1 MSLKEGKAEIWLG
14 AFFTVVGI
22 IFLAVI
28 IPTQI
33 KYVEGGYPQPRFFPD
48 LISALTV
55 VLGISL
61 FIQGIRKHK
70 ADSDNQEVYT
80 FRWNEMRLVL
90 LTLGVIILYVISM
103 YFIPYLPATIVA
115 TGVLV
120 ALYGQKKIWKIILT
134 ALLVPGIIY
143 VGMTYGLMI
152 RLP

>member
-1 MSLKEGKAEIWLG
+1 MTIKEGKAEIWLG
-14 AFFTVVGI
+14 VFFAVMGI
-22 IFLAVI
+22 LFLAVI

-33 KYVEGGYPQPRFFPD
+33 KYVDGGYPQPRFFPD

-61 FIQGIRKHK
+61 CIQGIRKSK
-70 ADSDNQEVYT
+70 ADSEGQEVYS
-80 FRWNEMRLVL
+80 FKWKESRLVL
-90 LTLGVIILYVISM
+90 ITLGILIVYIASM
-103 YFIPYLPATIVA
+103 YIIPYLPATIVA

>member
-14 AFFTVVGI
+14 VFFTVFGI
-22 IFLAVI
+22 LLLTLI
-28 IPTQI
+28 IPSQI

-48 LISALTV
+48 LISAIGM
-55 VLGISL
+55 VLGIAL
-61 FIQGIRKHK
+61 LIQGIRKARK
-70 ADSDNQEVYT
+70 DSEDQETYSFKWKET
-80 FRWNEMRLVL
+80 RLVL
-90 LTLGVIILYVISM
+90 ITLGIIILYVVSM

-120 ALYGQKKIWKIILT
+120 ALYGQRKIWKIILT
-134 ALLVPGIIY
+134 AVLVPVIIY

>member
-1 MSLKEGKAEIWLG
+1 MLLKEGKAEIWLG
-14 AFFTVVGI
+14 GFFTVFGI
-22 IFLAVI
+22 LLLAVI
-28 IPTQI
+28 IPSQI
-33 KYVEGGYPQPRFFPD
+33 KYVDGGYPQPRFFPD
-48 LISALTV
+48 LISGIIL

-61 FIQGIRKHK
+61 CIQGIRKK
-70 ADSDNQEVYT
+70 KKDSEDQETYSFKWKET
-80 FRWNEMRLVL
+80 RLVL
-90 LTLGVIILYVISM
+90 ITLGIIILYVASM

-134 ALLVPGIIY
+134 AALVPVIIY

>member
-1 MSLKEGKAEIWLG
+1 MSLKEGKAEIILG
-14 AFFTVVGI
+14 AFFTVVGAP
-22 IFLAVI
+22 FLIVI

-33 KYVEGGYPQPRFFPD
+33 KQVANAYPSPRFFPNV
-48 LISALTV
+48 ISALTV

-61 FIQGIRKHK
+61 FIQGLRKK
-70 ADSDNQEVYT
+70 KEDSDSQEVYT
-80 FRWNEMRLVL
+80 FRWNEVRLVL
-90 LTLGVIILYVISM
+90 ITLGILIVYIASM

-115 TGVLV
+115 TGALV

>member
-1 MSLKEGKAEIWLG
+1 MTLKEGKAEIWLG
-14 AFFTVVGI
+14 VFFTVFGI
-22 IFLAVI
+22 LLLALI
-28 IPTQI
+28 IPSQI

-48 LISALTV
+48 LISAIGV

-61 FIQGIRKHK
+61 LIQGIRKTRK
-70 ADSDNQEVYT
+70 DSEDQETYT
-80 FRWNEMRLVL
+80 FKWKETRLVL
-90 LTLGVIILYVISM
+90 ITLGIIILYVASM

-120 ALYGQKKIWKIILT
+120 ALYGQRKIWKIILT
-134 ALLVPGIIY
+134 AVLVPVIIY

>member
-14 AFFTVVGI
+14 VFFAVVGALFLTVV
-22 IFLAVI
+22 

-33 KYVEGGYPQPRFFPD
+33 KYVDGAYPQPRFFPD

-55 VLGISL
+55 VLGIAL
-61 FIQGIRKHK
+61 FVGGLRKAK
-70 ADSDNQEVYT
+70 ADREDQETYT
-80 FRWNEMRLVL
+80 FKWNEARLVL
-90 LTLGVIILYVISM
+90 ITLGILIVYIASM
-103 YFIPYLPATIVA
+103 YFIPYLPATVVA

-120 ALYGQKKIWKIILT
+120 TLYGQKKIWKIILT